1 MKGAFMNDISA
12 LRAELVTMKEALEA
26 GRSVEV
32 TDELRAACS
41 CFSAEELKDNASVK
55 PSDLDVILA
64 QLCSDDIPTLDAA
77 IAAIDT
83 DKQAWLGFKIV
94 TDAGAAL
101 CNEDTAVMSFVLDKR
116 GASADDKP
124 LMFFAN
130 EQHEIVSPRVYSQR
144 DAFQMLDI
152 TRGPHMH
159 DEQYA
164 GVAWVSQPLI
174 RAERVFVMG
183 AGSVGVEVA
192 SLAHHVGFQ
201 TVAVDYDPA
210 YLTEDRFPDSE
221 RILIDTFNDL
231 SDLRIGAR
239 DYVLV
244 LTRGHMYDP
253 EVLIQAIEAQ
263 AYYIGM
269 MGSGPKNEQVYHMA
283 QKAGI
288 TQEQLDSVFAPI
300 GIKCGGKSPEELA
313 VSIVAELIQQR
324 AALRPVCHN

>member
-1 MKGAFMNDISA
+1 MNDTSA
-12 LRAELVTMKEALEA
+12 IRIELIKLREILKA
-26 GRSVEV
+26 GD
-32 TDELRAACS
+32 TITPTPDLRAAWS
-41 CFSAEELKDNASVK
+41 CFSAEELNDNAHVT
-55 PSDLDVILA
+55 PDDLDSILA

-77 IAAIDT
+77 IAAIDAGE
-83 DKQAWLGFKIV
+83 QAWLGFKIV

-124 LMFFAN
+124 MMFFAN
-130 EQHEIVSPRVYSQR
+130 EQHDIVAPRNYSQR
-144 DAFQMLDI
+144 DRFQMLDI

-164 GVAWVSQPLI
+164 GVAWVSQSLI
-174 RAERVFVMG
+174 GMERVFIMG

-192 SLAHHVGFQ
+192 ALAHHVGFQ
-201 TVAVDYDPA
+201 TIAVDYDQA
-210 YLTEDRFPDSE
+210 YLTEERFPDSE
-221 RILIDTFNDL
+221 RILIDSF
-231 SDLRIGAR
+231 SDLGSLKITTK

-253 EVLIQAIEAQ
+253 EVLMQAIKAQ

-269 MGSGPKNEQVYHMA
+269 MGSGPKNEQVYQKA
-283 QKAGI
+283 QKEGI
-288 TQEQLDSVFAPI
+288 TPEQLDRVFAPI

-324 AALRPVCHN
+324 ALLRPVCHN